1 MELTEARHTHAEL
14 SEKLLDAQYR
24 YHVLDSPT
32 ISDAE
37 YDRGIRTLNEIEEQ
51 FPELRTPDSAT
62 QRVGGMI
69 STLFTPV
76 THLERLLS
84 LDNVFSHEEFA
95 SWADRAAKLGGTGPY
110 LCELKIDGL
119 AIDLVYEKGRLTRA
133 ATRGDGRTGEDVTL
147 NVKTIK
153 SVPDRLTGDDVP
165 ELIEVRGEVFL
176 SEAAFDR
183 LNESLQEAGKPAFAN
198 PRNAAAGSLRQK
210 DPRITASRAL
220 GAIVHGIGRIEGS
233 GEIAGATAGPDAAGH
248 LEGAPDTQSGWY
260 ERLRAWGLPTSD
272 KYKVVA
278 ELADVQAYIDYY
290 GDPGHRHETPYDIDG
305 VVVKIDPI
313 EVQRVMGA
321 TSRAPRWAIAYKYPP
336 EEVNTKLLDIRV
348 GVGRTGRVTPYAVMA
363 PVQVSGSTV
372 DRATLHNEDEVK
384 RKGVLIGD
392 TVILRKAGEVIPEV
406 VGPVAELRTGDERE
420 FAFPRA
426 CPECGTTLGRD
437 EGEVDWRCPNT
448 RACPAQ
454 LRERLFYLAS
464 RSALD
469 IEALGY
475 EAVVALLNDGL
486 VHDEGDLFDLTD
498 AKLANS
504 PFFVNKAGGL
514 KLVAHALLAN
524 LEEVKTRPL
533 WRFLV
538 ALSIRHVGP
547 TAARALAEAFG
558 SLDAIAE
565 ASPDALAIVDGVGPT
580 IAASVVEWFTVD
592 WHRAIV
598 EKWRAAGVQ
607 LATPG
612 FDPSAAAGRLLAG
625 VTVVITGTLP
635 TYSRDDAAEAVR
647 AAGGK
652 VSSSVSKK
660 TTFVVAGESAGSK
673 YDKAVELGI
682 RILDE
687 PAFKVLLE
695 GGPDAVALREAFQD
709 QVLDPGGVGLATG
722 GLHDRADEDAGGL
735 DLAVPDP
742 GHDVRIAGN
751 RLVYRGGQ
759 CRVVADDREAAGGDY
774 LVRGALAV
782 EDALDDLA
790 GEPVVERPR
799 RDQGGD
805 PGDVGWGDRQLRHLK
820 ARVVRPPGQ
829 LAEPPLAG
837 VSRGGAGRNGRL
849 HGV

>member
-1 MELTEARHTHAEL
+1 LNEARRAHAEL
-14 SEKLLDAQYR
+14 SEKLFDAQYR
-24 YHVLDSPT
+24 YYVLDTPT

-37 YDRGIRTLNEIEEQ
+37 YDQDLRALNEIEEQ
-51 FPELRTPDSAT
+51 FPELRTPDSPTQNVGGGLAT
-62 QRVGGMI
+62 Q
-69 STLFTPV
+69 FTPV

-84 LDNVFSHEEFA
+84 LDNVFSAEEFA
-95 SWADRAAKLGGTGPY
+95 AWADRAAKLGGTGPY

-119 AIDLVYEKGRLTRA
+119 AIDLVYEKGRLTSA

-147 NVKTIK
+147 NVKTIE
-153 SVPDRLTGDDVP
+153 SIPDRLAGDDVP
-165 ELIEVRGEVFL
+165 EVLEVRGEVFL
-176 SEAAFDR
+176 SEAAFER
-183 LNESLQEAGKPAFAN
+183 LNESLQETGKAAFAN

-210 DPRITASRAL
+210 DPRVTASRAL
-220 GAIVHGIGRIEGS
+220 GAIVHGIGRVVGAA
-233 GEIAGATAGPDAAGH
+233 AGAQQPGAPSATDGDGTIVGSATGPSEEGH
-248 LEGAPDTQSGWY
+248 LEGAPDSQSGWY
-260 ERLRAWGLPTSD
+260 ERLRAWGLPVSD
-272 KYKVVA
+272 KYKVVS
-278 ELADVQAYIDYY
+278 ELAEVRAYIDYY
-290 GDPGHRHETPYDIDG
+290 ADPGHRHETPYEIDG
-305 VVVKIDPI
+305 VVVKIDPV
-313 EVQRVMGA
+313 EVQRSMGA

-363 PVQVSGSTV
+363 PVKVSGSTV

-420 FAFPRA
+420 FAFPRE
-426 CPECGTTLGRD
+426 CPECGTPLRRE
-437 EGEVDWRCPNT
+437 EGEVDWRCPNN

-475 EAVVALLNDGL
+475 EAVVALLGDGL
-486 VHDEGDLFDLTD
+486 VADEGDLFDLTD
-498 AKLANS
+498 AKLAGS

-524 LEEVKTRPL
+524 LEEAKTRPL
-533 WRFLV
+533 WRILV

-558 SLDAIAE
+558 SLDAIAA

-592 WHRAIV
+592 WHQAIV
-598 EKWRAAGVQ
+598 EKWRAAGVR

-612 FDPSAAAGRLLAG
+612 FDPSAAASRLLAG

-635 TYSRDDAAEAVR
+635 NLTRDEAAEAVR

-652 VSSSVSKK
+652 VTSSVSKK
-660 TTFVVAGESAGSK
+660 TNFVVAGENAGSK

-682 RILDE
+682 KILDE
-687 PAFKVLLE
+687 PAFKLLLE
-695 GGPDAVALREAFQD
+695 GGPDAITA
-709 QVLDPGGVGLATG
+709 
-722 GLHDRADEDAGGL
+722 
-735 DLAVPDP
+735 
-742 GHDVRIAGN
+742 
-751 RLVYRGGQ
+751 
-759 CRVVADDREAAGGDY
+759 
-774 LVRGALAV
+774 
-782 EDALDDLA
+782 
-790 GEPVVERPR
+790 
-799 RDQGGD
+799 
-805 PGDVGWGDRQLRHLK
+805 
-820 ARVVRPPGQ
+820 
-829 LAEPPLAG
+829 
-837 VSRGGAGRNGRL
+837 
-849 HGV
+849 